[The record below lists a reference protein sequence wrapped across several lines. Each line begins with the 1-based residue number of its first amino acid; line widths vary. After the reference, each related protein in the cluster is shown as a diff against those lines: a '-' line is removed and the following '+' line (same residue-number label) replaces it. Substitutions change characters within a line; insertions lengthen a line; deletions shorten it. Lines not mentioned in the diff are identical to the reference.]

1 MEDYLENLEDNKFI
15 KSFNRVEFEITAEVL
30 PGSVLSLEALPM
42 YGVLEPGIKLYLA
55 VYSKANSSVDD
66 IDGDYDL
73 EDLVDNAL
81 GALYDQFIEQVF
93 EMLVTARKKKL
104 INELL

>member
-1 MEDYLENLEDNKFI
+1 MEDYLENLNDNVFV
-15 KSFNRVEFEITAEVL
+15 KSFNRVEFEITAERL
-30 PGSVLSLEALPM
+30 PGATTQLTAEPM
-42 YGVLEPGIKLYLA
+42 LGSLEPGFRLILA
-55 VYSKANSSVDD
+55 VFNPETAED
-66 IDGDYDL
+66 DL
-73 EDLVDNAL
+73 EAIVDGSL

>member
-1 MEDYLENLEDNKFI
+1 MEDYLENLNDNVFV

-30 PGSVLSLEALPM
+30 PGNVLSLTALPM
-42 YGVLEPGIKLYLA
+42 LGSLEPGFKLILA
-55 VYSKANSSVDD
+55 VYGPANGSPDSP
-66 IDGDYDL
+66 DGAYSL